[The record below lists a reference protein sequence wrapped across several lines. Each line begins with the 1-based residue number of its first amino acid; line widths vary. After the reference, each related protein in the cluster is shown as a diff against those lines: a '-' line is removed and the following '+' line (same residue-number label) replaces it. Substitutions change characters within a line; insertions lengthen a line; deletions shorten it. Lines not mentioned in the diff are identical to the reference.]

1 MKEGAKVCHGRGD
14 TAFPAL
20 IPRAY
25 PVQARPDTDGGGVH
39 LLLPSSPMPGM
50 PGEASHGREG
60 TLLWPVIQWLGLS
73 KEASCGR
80 RGCSFPFLAS

>member
-1 MKEGAKVCHGRGD
+1 MKEGAKVCQGRGD
-14 TAFPAL
+14 TTFPAL

-25 PVQARPDTDGGGVH
+25 PVQARPDTDEGVH

-50 PGEASHGREG
+50 PREASHGREG
-60 TLLWPVIQWLGLS
+60 TLLWPVIQWLDLS

-80 RGCSFPFLAS
+80 RGYSLPFLAS